1 MSFRIY
7 FFIFTF
13 LFSFNVGANE
23 RWAIDC
29 ESGIGNI
36 LFKNKDEAE
45 MIVNSNQIVV
55 GAAVVRNDNSLSFFL
70 EEPLD
75 LGRGGMMLDWD
86 EFSKKNAIADA
97 VISGDKMK
105 LSWKGFFEKNTSKYM
120 WKADSD
126 FSALSDKNDI
136 VINKCE

>member
-1 MSFRIY
+1 MSFRIN

-23 RWAIDC
+23 RWAINC
-29 ESGIGNI
+29 ESGIGSI
-36 LFKNKDEAE
+36 LFKNKNEAE

-55 GAAVVRNDNSLSFFL
+55 GAAVVRNDHSLSFFL
-70 EEPLD
+70 EELLD
-75 LGRGGMMLDWD
+75 LGRGGMMLNWD
-86 EFSKKNAIADA
+86 GFSNKNAIADA

-105 LSWKGFFEKNTSKYM
+105 LSWKGFFEKNTSKYI
-120 WKADSD
+120 WKEDSD
-126 FSALSDKNDI
+126 FSALSDKKYI

>member
-1 MSFRIY
+1 
-7 FFIFTF
+7 
-13 LFSFNVGANE
+13 
-23 RWAIDC
+23 
-29 ESGIGNI
+29 
-36 LFKNKDEAE
+36 
-45 MIVNSNQIVV
+45 
-55 GAAVVRNDNSLSFFL
+55 
-70 EEPLD
+70 
-75 LGRGGMMLDWD
+75 MLNWD